1 MPHTPCLSDGSIIM
15 SKGGL
20 DTCYREPALR
30 TVVPHEVLLRAI
42 VCVG

>member
-20 DTCYREPALR
+20 DTCYREPA
-30 TVVPHEVLLRAI
+30 HADCRASRGI
-42 VCVG
+42 VESNRVG